1 MNELYIGTG
10 KRFAQE
16 LIADRRARG
25 SRVFCISAQ
34 DGQDTFQVNWST
46 VTAADIHKIIRK
58 LPSLDVVLF
67 NQNASSLSAG
77 GFKSD
82 CYPTLDLWR
91 QVDHWQQSYFVSCQ
105 LPFAMIHGLGSKLN
119 EHSRIAW
126 TLSSMI
132 TDHMHDEQY
141 ADYIAYKY
149 QNYMI
154 MKNFAHN
161 RAGCFFGID
170 PGQITDGI
178 ATDADF
184 ATKVGQ
190 FNQLLDH
197 SDLNGRV
204 WMLDGTISKTTDLL
218 G

>member
-25 SRVFCISAQ
+25 NRVFCISSQEAE
-34 DGQDTFQVNWST
+34 DTFLVDWLT
-46 VTAADIHKIIRK
+46 VTAADVHKIIRK
-58 LPSLDVVLF
+58 LPALDVVLF
-67 NQNASSLSAG
+67 NQNASSLSAAS
-77 GFKSD
+77 FEPNQ
-82 CYPTLDLWR
+82 YPTLDLWR
-91 QVDHWQQSYFVSCQ
+91 QVDHWEQSYFVSCQ
-105 LPFAMIHGLGSKLN
+105 LPFAIIHGLGSKLN
-119 EHSRIAW
+119 EQSRIAW

-132 TDHMHDEQY
+132 TDHTHDEQY

-161 RAGCFFGID
+161 HPGCFFGID
-170 PGQITDGI
+170 PGQITKGI

-190 FNQLLDH
+190 YNQLLAKP
-197 SDLNGRV
+197 DLNGRV
-204 WMLDGTISKTTDLL
+204 WMLDGTVSKTTDQF

>member
-25 SRVFCISAQ
+25 NRVFCISSHEAE
-34 DGQDTFQVNWST
+34 DTFCVDWLT
-46 VTAADIHKIIRK
+46 VSPADIHKIIRK
-58 LPSLDVVLF
+58 LPNIDVVLF
-67 NQNASSLSAG
+67 NQNASSLSSTC
-77 GFKSD
+77 FDSD
-82 CYPTLDLWR
+82 QYPILDLWR

-105 LPFAMIHGLGSKLN
+105 IPFIMVHSLGSKLSEN
-119 EHSRIAW
+119 SRVAW

-132 TDHMHDEQY
+132 TDHQHDQQY

-161 RAGCFFGID
+161 HRGCFFGID
-170 PGQITDGI
+170 PGQITQGI
-178 ATDADF
+178 ASDTDF
-184 ATKVGQ
+184 VTKINQ
-190 FNQLLDH
+190 YNQLMYQPN
-197 SDLNGRV
+197 LNGQV
-204 WMLDGTISKTTDLL
+204 WMLDGTISKITTLF